1 MTDRSKLMSVE
12 ESAHVLAEY
21 QTGLVQSDPELVA
34 KNRALAR
41 ETLLARA
48 EWYRAGMPDID
59 DREQYFQ
66 SGDLLRDVALDI
78 EIALGI
84 GDQ

>member
-1 MTDRSKLMSVE
+1 MTDQSKRMSVD
-12 ESAHVLAEY
+12 ESAQIMTEY
-21 QTGLVQSDPELVA
+21 QAGLVRSDPELVA

-41 ETLLARA
+41 ETLRARA
-48 EWYRAGMPDID
+48 AWYRAGMPDID
-59 DREQYFQ
+59 DRDQYFQ